1 MCDKIRKN
9 LKILIIMNS
18 LLLLYAIA
26 YTLYFNLTKGS
37 EREIVCVIK
46 STYGFYCPGCGG
58 SRSLTEF
65 MKLNFIKSFILYP
78 AIPISALLV
87 LGYDARLLISVIK
100 RDSKYTDNY
109 RFYEFILIPI
119 AIILT
124 FALRNILLLG
134 FGIDIVGD
142 ILPKV

>member
-46 STYGFYCPGCGG
+46 SAYGFYCPGCGG

-65 MKLNFIKSFILYP
+65 MKLNFIKSFMLYP

-124 FALRNILLLG
+124 FALRNILLFG